1 MRTFDGIY
9 SKRDS
14 IEKIRQ
20 EYAKDVS
27 SIDIVKIDSIAAQ
40 IKINIIVYNDVYLPV
55 TDDCYLEIFKNGS
68 YEMTDFTLRALNR
81 EDKLIRK
88 NLIDK
93 LISQIMSCIDS
104 DPKN

>member
-1 MRTFDGIY
+1 MRTFDEIY

-20 EYAKDVS
+20 EYVKDIA
-27 SIDIVKIDSIAAQ
+27 SIDIIKIDTLAAQ

-55 TDDCYLEIFKNGS
+55 TDDCYLEIFANGS
-68 YEMTDFTLRALNR
+68 YTLTDFTLRALNR

-93 LISQIMSCIDS
+93 LISQIMSCIES
-104 DPKN
+104 GP